1 MKAAALILFIAFAN
15 IGLCFAGTTGVL
27 SGYVC
32 DATGRPV
39 AKAHVVAIAPTG
51 TCKRYTDGRGFFVCL
66 SLPPDWY
73 LVTAQRA
80 HALAYAIDVRI
91 DSDRTTSLTF
101 HFYRLARC
109 PAFTRPRRDAAP
121 LSSLDVRRMDR
132 YPPNLA
138 PLIFLPMAP
147 IARRLECL

>member
-1 MKAAALILFIAFAN
+1 MKAAALILFLAFAN
-15 IGLCFAGTTGVL
+15 IDLCFAGTTGVL
-27 SGYVC
+27 SGYVR

-39 AKAHVVAIAPTG
+39 AKALVVAMAPTG
-51 TCKRYTDGRGFFVCL
+51 TCESYTDGRGFFVCL

-73 LVTAQRA
+73 SVTAQRA

-91 DSDRTTSLTF
+91 DSDQTTSLSF
-101 HFYRLARC
+101 HFHLARC
-109 PAFTRPRRDAAP
+109 PAFTRPPLDAAP

-147 IARRLECL
+147 IARRLACL